1 MPWFPDFVSA
11 VELARAQARTA
22 GHADPVGQYLA
33 ALHDGDTRN
42 LEIVWPGDLV
52 VLDPRAGEVRGHK
65 QLLSF
70 VSRNRTWLGELHA
83 QAEPVASTSSGTR
96 AVVEI
101 LAHLVKDGK
110 ALAWPVA
117 VVADAPDDRSVTFRT
132 YCSQWPL
139 FGRHHVRGIAGH
151 PCLA

>member
-1 MPWFPDFVSA
+1 M
-11 VELARAQARTA
+11 
-22 GHADPVGQYLA
+22 
-33 ALHDGDTRN
+33 
-42 LEIVWPGDLV
+42 WPGDLV

-83 QAEPVASTSSGTR
+83 QAEPVASTQCRHAGRCR
-96 AVVEI
+96 A

-110 ALAWPVA
+110 ELAWPVA

-139 FGRHHVRGIAGH
+139 FGRHHVRPAILQPGSAT
-151 PCLA
+151 LS